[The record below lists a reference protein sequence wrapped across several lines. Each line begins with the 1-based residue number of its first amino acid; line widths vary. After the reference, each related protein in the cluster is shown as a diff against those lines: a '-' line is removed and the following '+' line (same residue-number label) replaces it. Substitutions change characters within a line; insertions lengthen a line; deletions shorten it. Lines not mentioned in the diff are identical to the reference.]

1 LLEKVG
7 IIAVSAAL
15 GFGAAVAAAA
25 CGEDRGSVEVE
36 GGTTGGGTGT
46 TGTAPPDTQGTST
59 AP

>member
-1 LLEKVG
+1 VIRKAG

-15 GFGAAVAAAA
+15 GFGTALAAAA

-46 TGTAPPDTQGTST
+46 TGTAPPDTARTST